1 MAKDQRRPTN
11 DQSIAQPIP
20 ELLKAESSRLIYNN
34 FGAPVRAPTL
44 TMPSRGHG
52 KSGAV
57 AEANK
62 AGKTYEGLSRQ
73 QLIDLYR
80 VMYTSRRLDDREIV
94 LKRQQKTFFQI
105 SGAGHEAV
113 TAAAGFAMKPSYD
126 WFFPYYRDR
135 ALCLALG
142 TTPDEMLLQAVGAA
156 DDPSSGGRQMPS
168 HWGYKRLN
176 VVTQS
181 SCTGTQILH
190 AVGCAEASRYFM
202 MHPNAGQKARGDYR
216 EFKDVQFHGDEVTYV
231 SLGDGTT
238 SEGEFWESMNAAANQ
253 RLPIVFLVED
263 NGYAI
268 SVPVEVQTAGGNISR
283 LVSGFPNFHFEE
295 IDGTD
300 PVVSYGALS
309 RAVAH
314 CRAGVGPSFVH
325 AHVIR
330 PYSHSLSD
338 DEKLYRPDI
347 ERERDAARDPISRMQ
362 LFLIRDGILDEKGI
376 NKLEKEV
383 DDGLQAAVDRV
394 LAAPLPQPET
404 IKQYLYSPD
413 LDPTSPMFDT
423 QVSMGG
429 DARTSNN
436 SVSAGEGA
444 SASLSTGVR
453 ASTEQGAQEKKAAP
467 KTMADLINATLRDE
481 MKRDE
486 RIVIFGEDVADCSRE
501 EYLRQK
507 MVKGKGG
514 VFKLTSGLQCDFGS
528 DRVFNSPIAEASIA
542 GRAVGMAVRGLKPVA
557 EIQFFD
563 YIWPAMMQLRNEL
576 PVMRWRSNGDFSA
589 PCVIRVAIGGYLTGG
604 AIYHSQCGE
613 SIFTHTPGMRV
624 IFPSN
629 ALDAAGLLRTA
640 IRCDDPVMFLEH
652 KRLYRESYGRAAY
665 PGPDY
670 MIPFG
675 KAKIVHPGTDLT
687 VITYGAVVPRALQA
701 VQKLDR
707 EAGLKIELIDLR
719 SLNPYD
725 WETIAASVQKT
736 NRVLVAY
743 EDTLSWG
750 YGAEIAAR
758 IADEL
763 FENLDAPVK
772 RVAAKDTFIAYQPV
786 LESAILPQVQDL
798 YLAMK
803 ELAEY

>member
-1 MAKDQRRPTN
+1 
-11 DQSIAQPIP
+11 
-20 ELLKAESSRLIYNN
+20 
-34 FGAPVRAPTL
+34 
-44 TMPSRGHG
+44 MPRSHG

-73 QLIDLYR
+73 QLVEAYR
-80 VMYTSRRLDDREIV
+80 LMYTSRRLDDREIM
-94 LKRQQKTFFQI
+94 LKRQQKIFFQI

-113 TAAAGFAMKPSYD
+113 TVAAGLAMKSGYD

-142 TTPDEMLLQAVGAA
+142 ATPYEMLLGAVGAA

-168 HWGYKRLN
+168 HWGFKRLN

-190 AVGCAEASRYFM
+190 AVGCAEASRYYM
-202 MHPNAGQKARGDYR
+202 LHPNAGQKFTGDYR

-231 SLGDGTT
+231 SLGDGTS
-238 SEGEFWESMNAAANQ
+238 SEGEFWEAMNSAANL
-253 RLPIVFLVED
+253 RLPVVFLVED

-300 PVVSYGALS
+300 PVVSYGAMS

-314 CRAGVGPSFVH
+314 CRAGIGPSFVH

-338 DEKLYRPDI
+338 DEKLYRPDV
-347 ERERDAARDPISRMQ
+347 ERQRDAARDPISRMQ
-362 LFLIRDGILDEKGI
+362 LFLIREGILDEKEI
-376 NKLEKEV
+376 NRLEKEV
-383 DDGLQAAVDRV
+383 DDGLQVAVDQV

-404 IKQYLYSPD
+404 IKQHLYSPD
-413 LDPTSPMFDT
+413 LDPTSSAFDT
-423 QVSMGG
+423 QVSTAESSRAANDG
-429 DARTSNN
+429 S
-436 SVSAGEGA
+436 SA
-444 SASLSTGVR
+444 
-453 ASTEQGAQEKKAAP
+453 EKKSAA
-467 KTMADLINATLRDE
+467 KTMADLINSTLRDE

-486 RIVIFGEDVADCSRE
+486 RVVIFGEDVADCSRD
-501 EYLRQK
+501 EYLKQK

-528 DRVFNSPIAEASIA
+528 ERVFNSPIAEASIV
-542 GRAVGMAVRGLKPVA
+542 GRAVGLAVRGLKPVV

-576 PVMRWRSNGDFSA
+576 PVMRWRSNGAFSA
-589 PCVIRVAIGGYLTGG
+589 PCVVRVAIGGYLTGG

-624 IFPSN
+624 MFPSN
-629 ALDAAGLLRTA
+629 AQDAAGLLRTA

-652 KRLYRESYGRAAY
+652 KRLYRETYGRAAY
-665 PGPDY
+665 PGADY

-675 KAKIVHPGTDLT
+675 KAKVVHPGTDLT

-701 VQKLDR
+701 VQRLDR
-707 EAGLKIELIDLR
+707 DQGVKIELIHLL

-725 WETIAASVQKT
+725 WETIAATIQKT
-736 NRVLVAY
+736 NRVIVAY

-758 IADEL
+758 IAGEL
-763 FENLDAPVK
+763 FEHLDAPVK

-803 ELAEY
+803 ELIEY

>member
-1 MAKDQRRPTN
+1 
-11 DQSIAQPIP
+11 
-20 ELLKAESSRLIYNN
+20 
-34 FGAPVRAPTL
+34 
-44 TMPSRGHG
+44 MPSRNQG
-52 KSGAV
+52 KV
-57 AEANK
+57 AALADANR
-62 AGKTYEGLSRQ
+62 AGKAYEGLSRE
-73 QLIDLYR
+73 QLIDAYR
-80 VMYTSRRLDDREIV
+80 LMYTSRRLDDREIM
-94 LKRQQKTFFQI
+94 LKRQQKIFFQI

-113 TAAAGFAMKPSYD
+113 LVAAALAMKPAYD

-142 TTPDEMLLQAVGAA
+142 ATPYEMLLQAVGAA
-156 DDPSSGGRQMPS
+156 EDPSSGGRQMPS

-181 SCTGTQILH
+181 SCTGTQVLH
-190 AVGCAEASRYFM
+190 AVGCAEVSRYLIAR
-202 MHPNAGQKARGDYR
+202 PKASDRATGDYR
-216 EFKDVQFHGDEVTYV
+216 EFKDVSFYGDEVTYV
-231 SLGDGTT
+231 SIGDGTT
-238 SEGEFWESMNAAANQ
+238 SEGEFWEGINAAANL
-253 RLPIVFLVED
+253 RLPIIFLVED

-283 LVSGFPNFHFEE
+283 LLSAFPNFHFEE

-300 PVVSYGALS
+300 PVASYGAFT

-314 CRAGVGPSFVH
+314 CRAGVGPSFIH

-347 ERERDAARDPISRMQ
+347 ERQRDAARDPISRMQ
-362 LFLIRDGILDEKGI
+362 MFLIREGILEEKGI
-376 NKLEKEV
+376 NRLEKEV
-383 DDGLQAAVDRV
+383 EEELQAAVDRA
-394 LAAPLPQPET
+394 LSALPPRPDS
-404 IKQYLYSPD
+404 IARYLYSPH
-413 LDPTSPMFDT
+413 LDPTSSAFDL
-423 QVSMGG
+423 
-429 DARTSNN
+429 
-436 SVSAGEGA
+436 EI
-444 SASLSTGVR
+444 STPHQDP
-453 ASTEQGAQEKKAAP
+453 AAQEKRSAT
-467 KTMADLINATLRDE
+467 KTMADLINLTLRDE

-514 VFKLTSGLQCDFGS
+514 VFKLTAGLQCEFGS
-528 DRVFNSPIAEASIA
+528 ERVYNSPLAEASIV
-542 GRAVGMAVRGLKPVA
+542 GRATGMAVRGLKPVV

-576 PVMRWRSNGDFSA
+576 PVIRWRSNGAFSA

-613 SIFTHTPGMRV
+613 SIFTHTPGIRIV
-624 IFPSN
+624 FPSN

-640 IRCDDPVMFLEH
+640 MRCDDPVLFLEH

-670 MIPFG
+670 MVPFG
-675 KAKIVHPGTDLT
+675 KARVVHAGTDLT
-687 VITYGAVVPRALQA
+687 LITYGAVVPRALQA
-701 VQKLDR
+701 VQRVER
-707 EAGLKIELIDLR
+707 EEGIKVELIDLR
-719 SLNPYD
+719 TLNPYD
-725 WETIAASVQKT
+725 WETVATSIEKT
-736 NRVLVAY
+736 SRVLVAY

-758 IADEL
+758 IAEEL
-763 FENLDAPVK
+763 FDHLDAPVK
-772 RVAAKDTFIAYQPV
+772 RVAAKDTFIAYQPG
-786 LESAILPQVQDL
+786 LEEAILPQVQDL
-798 YLAMK
+798 YRAIK
-803 ELAEY
+803 ELRAY